1 MRLWIPD
8 PPRPRVFEDVPVAKA
23 SKKDFA
29 RDPGEARMAAS
40 VRGSI
45 QRATVLAAA
54 VVLAACANLDAVRE
68 FSKQSAHL
76 AAYSDA
82 TEKMVANPAELLRQ
96 APTIESFDGDRA
108 RLKTQAE
115 ERAKLR
121 DSMLK
126 IHNVIAGYMAALA
139 KLAGDDTFSFSSSI
153 NEIKG
158 ALVESTQFGINAETV
173 KTYAS
178 LATTVSNWL
187 TAAIQARQV
196 RTMVNENGDAM
207 DRMLAGLED
216 VSMSVA
222 GILQQDQKI
231 LLNYRDFY
239 EEGFRVDFGP
249 EQPPPDNL
257 SAARRR
263 HYEEQRKAAIRRR
276 EAARILLERS
286 NAEMVAKQQEA
297 VDSANVAVS
306 GVQMVRQGHNDMR
319 RNIDQLTSEQLTAKL
334 QQLIGDL
341 QNVRAHL
348 KKL

>member
-1 MRLWIPD
+1 MRLWIAD
-8 PPRPRVFEDVPVAKA
+8 PPRPMVAEDVQDVKA
-23 SKKDFA
+23 SRKSFA
-29 RDPGEARMAAS
+29 RNPREARMATS
-40 VRGSI
+40 VRIAI
-45 QRATVLAAA
+45 QRAAVLAAA
-54 VVLAACANLDAVRE
+54 LVLAACANLDAVRD
-68 FSKQSAHL
+68 FSKQSAQL
-76 AAYSDA
+76 AAYDDA

-96 APTIESFDGDRA
+96 APTIESFDADRA
-108 RLKTQAE
+108 RLKSQAE

-126 IHNVIAGYMAALA
+126 VHNVVAGYMAALA
-139 KLAGDDTFSFSSSI
+139 KLAGDDTFSFASSI

-187 TAAIQARQV
+187 TAAIQAKEV
-196 RTMVNENGDAM
+196 KTMVNENGDAM

-239 EEGFRVDFGP
+239 EEGFRFDFGP
-249 EQPPPDNL
+249 EQPPPANL
-257 SAARRR
+257 SGAQRS
-263 HYEEQRKAAIRRR
+263 HYEEQRNAAIRRR

-297 VDSANVAVS
+297 VDSANAAVT
-306 GVQMVRQGHNDMR
+306 GVQMVRQGHSDMR
-319 RNIDQLTSEQLTAKL
+319 RNIDRLTSEQLTAKL
-334 QQLIGDL
+334 QQLIADL
-341 QNVRAHL
+341 QQVRAQL
-348 KKL
+348 KQL